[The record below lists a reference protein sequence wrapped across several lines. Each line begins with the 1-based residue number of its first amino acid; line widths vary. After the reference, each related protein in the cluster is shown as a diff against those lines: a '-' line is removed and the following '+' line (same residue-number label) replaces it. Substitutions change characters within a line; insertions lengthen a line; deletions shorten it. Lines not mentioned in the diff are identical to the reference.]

1 MTHTIARRT
10 TAQEETGS
18 LPGPA
23 GPVRGRTRVQLA
35 LLADLRC
42 AELANALG
50 LAWKLSNL
58 KRVLALA
65 VAALAVVIPAAA
77 FGFARIY
84 ALVSTQVPAPALL
97 VPLTTV
103 VVLTS
108 GAGLLWSE
116 VMGKY
121 RTSVSGHPNI
131 KFFRSLDI
139 PAVLVHAVYVVPRLG
154 LATGF
159 WLLVGG
165 GLLAGLL
172 SGEAA
177 GPWLPIAVAGMLLQP
192 LLWFA
197 AALLASLWFAGRNPA
212 RGLGFGLGA
221 VFAVSAGGTVGA
233 VAAGLLPR
241 LAASNDGRG
250 PSTAG
255 APLAASRDVPG
266 QEYGPAAVLAIAGAV
281 VLMTALS
288 IVAAR
293 ALSRRSF
300 ILAAAGPGR
309 GPSAG
314 ATAGNLAWF
323 WLRALNHQRA
333 AGWRKLAENR
343 IGWVLCA
350 LIGVLLSLRLTGAW
364 DRAGFGDLLVPL
376 QGAAFPTVALASVV
390 LGIAVAELTLGD
402 MSRRVVGPALRAAI
416 ELGAPLRTTAAV
428 HAASL
433 FGPSMVAGALASVL
447 AGLLLGW
454 TFAVM
459 PVVVAAGACAGSILG
474 EHIFP
479 PPRMVDGGAGESV
492 ATALASLMLATI
504 PAIWTLVLPDL
515 SLVLL
520 PLSAAALLGGALWC
534 VRRNLTTL

>member
-1 MTHTIARRT
+1 
-10 TAQEETGS
+10 
-18 LPGPA
+18 
-23 GPVRGRTRVQLA
+23 
-35 LLADLRC
+35 
-42 AELANALG
+42 
-50 LAWKLSNL
+50 
-58 KRVLALA
+58 
-65 VAALAVVIPAAA
+65 
-77 FGFARIY
+77 
-84 ALVSTQVPAPALL
+84 
-97 VPLTTV
+97 
-103 VVLTS
+103 
-108 GAGLLWSE
+108 
-116 VMGKY
+116 
-121 RTSVSGHPNI
+121 
-131 KFFRSLDI
+131 
-139 PAVLVHAVYVVPRLG
+139 
-154 LATGF
+154 
-159 WLLVGG
+159 
-165 GLLAGLL
+165 
-172 SGEAA
+172 
-177 GPWLPIAVAGMLLQP
+177 
-192 LLWFA
+192 
-197 AALLASLWFAGRNPA
+197 
-212 RGLGFGLGA
+212 
-221 VFAVSAGGTVGA
+221 
-233 VAAGLLPR
+233 
-241 LAASNDGRG
+241 LAASNAGRG
-250 PSTAG
+250 PTTAG

-293 ALSRRSF
+293 ALGRRSF

-323 WLRALNHQRA
+323 WLRALNHQRV

-364 DRAGFGDLLVPL
+364 DRSGFGDLLVPL

-402 MSRRVVGPALRAAI
+402 MSQRVVGPALRAAV
-416 ELGAPLRTTAAV
+416 ELGAPLRTAAAV

-504 PAIWTLVLPDL
+504 PAIWTQVLPDH